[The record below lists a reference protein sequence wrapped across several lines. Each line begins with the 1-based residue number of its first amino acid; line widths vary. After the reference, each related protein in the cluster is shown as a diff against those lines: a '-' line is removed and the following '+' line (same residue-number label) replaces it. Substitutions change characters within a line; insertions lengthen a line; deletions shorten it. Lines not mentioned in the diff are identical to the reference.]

1 MGKTV
6 GFWFMRFLK
15 CKCDDEGGQ
24 GKKKYV
30 RYRNGGGG
38 GVMGDDVEYKMVT
51 RGNAVLD
58 LVKAGFYRVDASF
71 TCRAWDYAGHVGW

>member
-1 MGKTV
+1 M
-6 GFWFMRFLK
+6 
-15 CKCDDEGGQ
+15 
-24 GKKKYV
+24 